1 MWMSTRPQG
10 SPVKYCVKPTTPCSS
25 SIASNHAASF
35 RSVREVA
42 VTRVAITSAIV
53 IPSRPNTTSACSW
66 LISVSSNPFRP
77 VSGSPECGP
86 APVTKV
92 PRATVS
98 QTATTEAVASARTT
112 GGVCG

>member
-1 MWMSTRPQG
+1 M
-10 SPVKYCVKPTTPCSS
+10 KYCVKPTAPCSS
-25 SIASNHAASF
+25 SMASNQAASF

-42 VTRVAITSAIV
+42 VTRVAITSAIEMPEQAEDDV
-53 IPSRPNTTSACSW
+53 RVQLADQ
-66 LISVSSNPFRP
+66 LSSNPFRP

-86 APVTKV
+86 APVTMV

-98 QTATTEAVASARTT
+98 QTATTAAVASARTT